1 MSQRLK
7 INYSAYGNK
16 KTVVFNADDIFR
28 AVFVP
33 DGFNDDSVYLYTS
46 TGSYF
51 TLTSVG
57 SDGGASAIAIEKAVN
72 DALTSN
78 PGGRV
83 VEITI
88 NGMVSAGDMITNPSQ
103 K

>member
-7 INYSAYGNK
+7 INYSGSGN
-16 KTVVFNADDIFR
+16 TGTAVFNADDIFR

-33 DGFNDDSVYLYTS
+33 DGFGDDQVYLYTS

-57 SDGGASAIAIEKAVN
+57 GDFGSSAKAIEKAVN
-72 DALTSN
+72 NALTSN

-83 VEITI
+83 VEVTL
-88 NGMVSAGDMITNPSQ
+88 NNMTSAGDTINNPA
-103 K
+103 

>member
-7 INYSAYGNK
+7 INYEQYGSK
-16 KTVVFNADDIFR
+16 KTAVFNADDIFR
-28 AVFVP
+28 AVYVP
-33 DGFNDDSVYLYTS
+33 DGLGDDKVLLYTS

-51 TLTSVG
+51 IVQSVG
-57 SDGGASAIAIEKAVN
+57 SDFGVSAKVIEKAIN

-83 VEITI
+83 VEINPPGVEGVLDT
-88 NGMVSAGDMITNPSQ
+88 ITNPS
-103 K
+103 

>member
-7 INYSAYGNK
+7 INYEQYGSK
-16 KTVVFNADDIFR
+16 KTAVFNADDIFR
-28 AVFVP
+28 AVFIP
-33 DGFNDDSVYLYTS
+33 DGLGDDKVYLYTS

-51 TLTSVG
+51 ILNSVG
-57 SDGGASAIAIEKAVN
+57 GDFGVSAMAIEKVVN

-83 VEITI
+83 VEINPANFEGVSDTI
-88 NGMVSAGDMITNPSQ
+88 FNPN
-103 K
+103 

>member
-7 INYSAYGNK
+7 INYSGDGN
-16 KTVVFNADDIFR
+16 TGTAVFNADDIFR

-33 DGFNDDSVYLYTS
+33 DGFGDDQVLLYTS

-57 SDGGASAIAIEKAVN
+57 GDFGVSAKAIEKAVN

-83 VEITI
+83 VEITL
-88 NGMVSAGDMITNPSQ
+88 NNMTSAGSTISNPA
-103 K
+103 

>member
-7 INYSAYGNK
+7 INYEQYGSK
-16 KTVVFNADDIFR
+16 KTAVFNADDIFR
-28 AVFVP
+28 AVFIP
-33 DGFNDDSVYLYTS
+33 DGMGDDKVYLYTS

-51 TLTSVG
+51 IVQSVG
-57 SDGGASAIAIEKAVN
+57 SDFGVSAIAIEKAIN

-83 VEITI
+83 VEI
-88 NGMVSAGDMITNPSQ
+88 NPPGMQGVQDTITNPS
-103 K
+103 

>member
-7 INYSAYGNK
+7 INYSGDGSPVRTA
-16 KTVVFNADDIFR
+16 VFNADDIFR
-28 AVFVP
+28 AVHVP
-33 DGFNDDSVYLYTS
+33 DGFNDDAVYLYSS

-51 TLTSVG
+51 ALRSVG
-57 SDGGASAIAIEKAVN
+57 GDFGTTAKAIEKAIN

-83 VEITI
+83 LEITV
-88 NGMVSAGDMITNPSQ
+88 NNMVSAGDLITNPT
-103 K
+103 

>member
-7 INYSAYGNK
+7 INYSGDGNK
-16 KTVVFNADDIFR
+16 GTVVFNADDIFR
-28 AVFVP
+28 ASFVA
-33 DGFNDDSVYLYTS
+33 DGFQDNLVYLYTS

-51 TLTSVG
+51 TLRSVG

-88 NGMVSAGDMITNPSQ
+88 NGMIGASDMISNPSRN
-103 K
+103 